1 MGSMRALVFFLFLI
15 SPLHPISAATVPP
28 SPRIKAVNLGGW
40 LVTEGWIKP
49 SLFDGIANKDLLDG
63 TQVQLKS
70 TAVGKYL
77 CAEGGGGSVIVANR
91 SSASGWETFN
101 LWRVDSTRFQFRV
114 FLKQFVSVNAGG
126 NAVAVATTPGLS
138 ETFEIVRRAG
148 DPNRAKTENSVTA
161 DFVGNSNWGSDDPS
175 VFLITTVG
183 TMRGEYQ
190 VTNGYGPIR
199 APAVMRNHW
208 QSFIVEKD
216 FKFMKDNGLN
226 AVRVPVGWWIASDP
240 NPPAPYVG
248 GSLAALDKAFT
259 WAEKYGLK
267 VIIDLHAAPGSQN
280 GYEHSGGRDG
290 SIDWGVAG
298 SGNVEKTVTVIEF
311 LTRRYAA
318 RRSLIAVELINEPRA
333 EGVDFD
339 TLKSYYQAGYDAVR
353 RHTSTAYVI
362 FSARLSADAGEFIPF
377 ASGLDG
383 TVLDVHYYNL
393 FSSIFDGWTAQ
404 KNIDYVNNQRA
415 SQLAAVTNPNGG
427 PLSFVGEWVA
437 EWNVNGATADDYRR
451 FAEAQLKVF
460 SNASFGWAYWTYRNV
475 NNHWSL
481 SWMITNGYI
490 SLL

>member
-1 MGSMRALVFFLFLI
+1 MRCLRALVFFFSS
-15 SPLHPISAATVPP
+15 SPTKPHVHRHSAAV
-28 SPRIKAVNLGGW
+28 PRIKAVNLGGW

-91 SSASGWETFN
+91 SSASGWETFK
-101 LWRVDSTRFQFRV
+101 LWRVNSTHFQFRV
-114 FLKQFVSVNAGG
+114 FSKQFVGINAGG
-126 NAVAVATTPGLS
+126 SAVTVATTPGHS
-138 ETFEIVRRAG
+138 ETFEIVKNTGDSNRIRIRA
-148 DPNRAKTENSVTA
+148 PNDLFLQA
-161 DFVGNSNWGSDDPS
+161 NWGNDDPS
-175 VFLITTVG
+175 VFLMTTFG
-183 TMRGEYQ
+183 TMQGEYQ

-208 QSFIVEKD
+208 ESFIVEKD

-248 GSLAALDKAFT
+248 GSLAALDNAFM
-259 WAEKYGLK
+259 WAEKYHLK
-267 VIIDLHAAPGSQN
+267 VIIDLHAALGSQN
-280 GYEHSGGRDG
+280 GDEHSGGRDG
-290 SIDWGVAG
+290 SIEWGVAG

-377 ASGLDG
+377 ARGLDG

-451 FAEAQLKVF
+451 FGEAQLNVF
-460 SNASFGWAYWTYRNV
+460 GRASFGWAYWTYKHV

-481 SWMITNGYI
+481 QWMITNGVI
-490 SLL
+490 SLK

>member
-1 MGSMRALVFFLFLI
+1 MITLAKLFCHSEELRHGI
-15 SPLHPISAATVPP
+15 YESPRLLSLPHLPTPPISAATVPP

-49 SLFDGIANKDLLDG
+49 SLFDGIANKDLL
-63 TQVQLKS
+63 
-70 TAVGKYL
+70 YL

-101 LWRVDSTRFQFRV
+101 GRLDRFQFRV

-148 DPNRAKTENSVTA
+148 DPNRVRIRALNGLFLQAKTENSVTA
-161 DFVGNSNWGSDDPS
+161 DFVGNSNWGA
-175 VFLITTVG
+175 TTHQ
-183 TMRGEYQ
+183 EYQ
-190 VTNGYGPIR
+190 VTNGYGPSEPR
-199 APAVMRNHW
+199 GHEGEEEDNHW

-311 LTRRYAA
+311 LTRR
-318 RRSLIAVELINEPRA
+318 
-333 EGVDFD
+333 VDFD
-339 TLKSYYQAGYDAVR
+339 TLKSYYPYDAVR

-393 FSSIFDGWTAQ
+393 FSSIFDGWTTT
-404 KNIDYVNNQRA
+404 RGPA
-415 SQLAAVTNPNGG
+415 SSPQSRTPTAAPSPSSVRLIFHLTPF
-427 PLSFVGEWVA
+427 SVAVATTGEWVA

-451 FAEAQLKVF
+451 FGEAQLKVF